1 MAINYRPL
9 YHSDIN
15 ETFIIEPEFLTGST
29 IVSACT
35 AVFTDS
41 VISCTSYSQINLY
54 SGITEFNTNLVPD
67 LDATIDVGTSIKRF
81 RDINTVSG
89 TSSVWTS
96 TIKVTT
102 PMLDLGND
110 SQGNLRQITANN
122 SIIQDDIL
130 LGGSF

>member
-15 ETFIIEPEFLTGST
+15 ETFIIEPEILTGST

-35 AVFTDS
+35 AVFTNS
-41 VISCTSYSQINLY
+41 VISCSGNSQINLY
-54 SGITEFNTNLVPD
+54 SGITEFNTNIVPNVD
-67 LDATIDVGTSIKRF
+67 NVVDVGTPVKRF

-89 TSSVWTS
+89 TSTVWTS

-102 PMLDLGND
+102 PTLDLGND

-122 SIIQDDIL
+122 SIIQEDTL